1 MPKSNRYRH
10 GIFARFPRV
19 LNKSGPY
26 LVVLFGIHDAG
37 PYNGSS
43 EISFSDRKS
52 FVLFVVDIIVVN
64 FSSSSSFDSA
74 YVANFNVP

>member
-10 GIFARFPRV
+10 RILARFTRV

-37 PYNGSS
+37 PYYKSPS
-43 EISFSDRKS
+43 EMSVSDRKS
-52 FVLFVVDIIVVN
+52 FVLFVVDIIVHPLLHLT
-64 FSSSSSFDSA
+64 A
-74 YVANFNVP
+74 RT